1 MKCAIHSTRNSLRQG
16 CLAYA
21 RHVFQQE
28 MATREESDQR
38 KTNDF
43 RFPPNDCRNGV
54 FQLPELGGDATWL
67 NRYLVRGRAGGH
79 QIQEYTA
86 EDPIA

>member
-1 MKCAIHSTRNSLRQG
+1 VKSAIYSTCNSLRQG

-21 RHVFQQE
+21 GNVFQQE
-28 MATREESDQR
+28 MATCEKGDQR
-38 KTNDF
+38 ETNDF

-86 EDPIA
+86 GDPIA